1 MKNNTM
7 NTTMNNNNTV
17 KYTNLYGGMKVVNVP
32 VNEYGEMA
40 ISEKLYSYYRNALA
54 TGKMLTSKKAL
65 CEYGLDCL
73 DASLDIAYDAI
84 CEMIKSDLEVSTRK
98 DAYRAGYDAIAS
110 CLYDMGVVTRRKGD
124 WLTSVQ
130 YHTFRDAVSYKCNNG
145 TFSFVAKS
153 TFRKTILCAVFALAT
168 GNITFKNGL
177 TEKQLNDAYKRLTDA
192 INAEKYVHDCF
203 TNK

>member
-7 NTTMNNNNTV
+7 MNNNNVT
-17 KYTNLYGGMKVVNVP
+17 YTNLYGGMKVVNVP

-40 ISEKLYSYYRNALA
+40 ISEKLYSYYRNALS

-84 CEMIKSDLEVSTRK
+84 CNMISSDLNVATRK

-110 CLYDMGVVTRRKGD
+110 ALYDMGVVTRRKGD

-130 YHTFRDAVSYKCNNG
+130 YHAFRDAVSYKCSNG

-153 TFRKTILCAVFALAT
+153 TFRKSVLNAVFALAT
-168 GNITFKNGL
+168 GNVTFKSAL

-192 INAEKYVHDCF
+192 VNAEKYVHDCF